1 MATDVNS
8 GPGETGVRDD
18 NARSTDRLEAFS
30 DGVFAIAIT
39 LLVIEIRPPHLEPD
53 EGPVVLIQEL
63 LGLWPAYLGYLI
75 SFLTIGVLWINHH
88 NIFRY
93 FARTDPVLVAINTLL
108 LLCVGFIPFPTA
120 LLAEHLG
127 HPGQQV
133 AVFIYGGWFT
143 LTSLVYNLLW
153 RYPIR
158 NRRLV
163 APEVPQASLDAI
175 TRRFL
180 PGAPLYLLATLVAL
194 VSPEASVAI
203 QLALAIFYLWPYSA
217 GRSSQQSA

>member
-1 MATDVNS
+1 MASEVQA
-8 GPGETGVRDD
+8 GPVGIGDRDD
-18 NARSTDRLEAFS
+18 NGRSTDRLEAFS

-39 LLVIEIRPPHLEPD
+39 LLVIEIRPPHIED
-53 EGPVVLIQEL
+53 GEGSAALIREL
-63 LGLWPAYLGYLI
+63 LTLWPSYLGYLI
-75 SFLTIGVLWINHH
+75 SFLAIGVLWINHH

-93 FARTDPVLVAINTLL
+93 FARTDPTLVAINTLL

-120 LLAEHLG
+120 LLAEYLG

-143 LTSLVYNLLW
+143 LTAIVYNLLW

-203 QLALAIFYLWPYSA
+203 QLALAIFYLWPYA
-217 GRSSQQSA
+217 AVRNGQQSA